1 MDLFFLIKM
10 VFNFLTLEIG
20 QNSGLL
26 RRDPSR
32 DFACIYLSMIK
43 PEFASLD
50 VAGNFSCQFG
60 MEFATALQ
68 KAGNGGFSCA

>member
-1 MDLFFLIKM
+1 M
-10 VFNFLTLEIG
+10 VFNCLTLEIG

-43 PEFASLD
+43 PEFVPLD
-50 VAGNFSCQFG
+50 VAGKTFLVNSAWNLSPRFKKPETVVFSCV
-60 MEFATALQ
+60 
-68 KAGNGGFSCA
+68 